1 MQGTDDPDEL
11 ASRLETAALEDIE
24 TGAEATLDLEGLE
37 DRLRLLSSIRMNAQG
52 LARYWRR
59 RRERAEER
67 SSAEGTS
74 RSRRGAPRR
83 RRRRGRVA

>member
-1 MQGTDDPDEL
+1 M
-11 ASRLETAALEDIE
+11 
-24 TGAEATLDLEGLE
+24 LE

-67 SSAEGTS
+67 TSAERPS
-74 RSRRGAPRR
+74 
-83 RRRRGRVA
+83 